1 MILAAGRSDDRLP
14 YRSLCAGIGL
24 SLRQL
29 RLRKTRALRLI
40 LGLATLLYFSF
51 STGSEPPAATAVGG
65 TNVAGSYTFGTENS
79 WIRIQNIGD
88 ADANIQ
94 LTYYDEQGRAVT
106 GDGCPSPS
114 CPTMYP
120 GSGWTFFQQYHPGL
134 PLGFQGSAV
143 VTTDQPIVALMA
155 KDVWRDGRFSIAGD
169 TMTPGPGSHRMY
181 LPVTSK
187 RDGANAE
194 WNGRFVIQNLSETVT
209 ACVTITYLGNFA
221 DDEVAWEPYKPP
233 SGGRPSNPVAGCPN
247 GGMPLAPRGS
257 IFRHPDS
264 MPVPSAFTGSVRV
277 DLHKNGQ
284 GLGPERQFISA
295 TADTWNANTSSFSS
309 YRGFDEG
316 ELNKEIVLPLID
328 REVGPR
334 NSYSTRFQI
343 MNRSPSRPAQV
354 TLSIEGYDLSSGEPV
369 YVAKSN
375 TLTIRASRM
384 CYQDRDDEN
393 NCLAAG
399 DRLPFNFVG
408 TVRLTSTE
416 PIAAVVL
423 RGTWFNDTF
432 TDYRAIRPQD
442 GARRI
447 LLPVLNK
454 HYGAVPRVGNGWG
467 SWFRVMVA
475 DGGWA
480 NVKVTYY
487 GIDLPGGSVSYTL
500 LVNREFTSFQ
510 YAEWL
515 LPAGFAGTAIIESDR
530 PVVALAN
537 LFNDLLPGDPDLLYN
552 GISLD

>member
-1 MILAAGRSDDRLP
+1 ML
-14 YRSLCAGIGL
+14 YRSLRLWARRL
-24 SLRQL
+24 LRPS
-29 RLRKTRALRLI
+29 
-40 LGLATLLYFSF
+40 LGLFVLVYLCLAESGAPTTATALGGANLG
-51 STGSEPPAATAVGG
+51 TGSY
-65 TNVAGSYTFGTENS
+65 SFGTENS
-79 WIRIQNIGD
+79 WIRIQNIGS
-88 ADANIQ
+88 ADATVQ
-94 LTYYDEQGRAVT
+94 LSYYDEQGRFVT
-106 GDGCPSPS
+106 GDGCPSPW
-114 CPTMYP
+114 CPPMYP

-155 KDVWRDGRFSIAGD
+155 KDVWRGGRFSISGD
-169 TMTPGPGSHRMY
+169 TVTPGPGSHRMY
-181 LPVTSK
+181 LPVTAK
-187 RDGANAE
+187 RDGPGME
-194 WNGRFVIQNLSETVT
+194 WNGRFVIQNLSDTVT
-209 ACVTITYLGNFA
+209 ACVTITYLANQT

-233 SGGRPSNPVAGCPN
+233 SSGKPSQPLPGCPN
-247 GGMPLAPRGS
+247 GGMPLAPHAS
-257 IFRHPDS
+257 IFRYPDN
-264 MPVPSAFTGSVRV
+264 MPLPNNFTGSVRI

-284 GLGPERQFISA
+284 GLGPEKQFITA
-295 TADTWNANTSSFSS
+295 TADTWNETTGSFSS

-316 ELNKEIVLPLID
+316 ELGTEIVLPLID
-328 REVGPR
+328 REVGPQ

-343 MNRSPSRPAQV
+343 MNRSPSRPAKI
-354 TLSIEGYDLSSGEPV
+354 TLFIEGYDLSSGQPV
-369 YVAKSN
+369 YLWKAN
-375 TLTIRASRM
+375 TFTLKASRM
-384 CYQDRDDEN
+384 CFQDRDDEH
-393 NCLAAG
+393 NCLAPG
-399 DRLPFNFVG
+399 DSLPFNFVG

-423 RGTWFNDTF
+423 RGTWLNPTF
-432 TDYRAIRPQD
+432 TDYRGIRPQD
-442 GARRI
+442 GARRV

-454 HYGAVPRVGNGWG
+454 HYGPVPGVGNGWG

-487 GIDLPGGSVSYTL
+487 GIDLPGGSASYSL

-510 YAEWL
+510 YLEPL